1 MSITIVKSKFH
12 ELIDKIEDKDLLL
25 QFFEAMEYSS
35 NREPGELWKSLNV
48 NQQSSVLTSY
58 EQSLDKANLIPL
70 DKVAEKHQKWLT
82 K

>member
-12 ELIDKIEDKDLLL
+12 ELIDNIEDKDLLL
-25 QFFEAMEYSS
+25 QFLEAMEYSS
-35 NREPGELWKSLNV
+35 NRKPGELWSTLNT
-48 NQQSSVLTSY
+48 QQKSSVLTSY
-58 EQSLDKANLIPL
+58 EQSLDKSNLIPL